1 MADITKSKISG
12 SSKRTAQAI
21 DVASE
26 KLQRQVDE
34 LFNNFFKRYSSLIST
49 QRDIDLVKAAR
60 INEEARVL
68 VKEAGLDE
76 VLEAYLQEF
85 PKLQRKSLKY
95 FSEIGLDTELSEMN
109 LSNLS
114 VFANTSVAGLEAII
128 DRRLLLP
135 LEEGILNGVVGNL
148 DDSQIVTD
156 LMNIQESLST
166 REIDNFFGD
175 TYNTFSQ
182 VVNNAKATE
191 LGMSLFKYSG
201 PYDAV
206 TSAACREILTGAPY
220 GVPGLYLKADIHNG
234 MAAGITSPN
243 VFANGAHYNCRHE
256 WIPVTL
262 EYAEALGAKIPKS
275 EAKNIAQQEA
285 L

>member
-12 SSKRTAQAI
+12 SAKRTSQAI
-21 DVASE
+21 DVSSE

-34 LFNNFFKRYSSLIST
+34 LFNNFFKRYSNLIST
-49 QRDIDLVKAAR
+49 QKDIDLIKAAR

-68 VKEAGLDE
+68 VKDAGLDE
-76 VLEAYLQEF
+76 VLEAYLEEF

-95 FSEIGLDTELSEMN
+95 FSEIGLDTELNEINLAN
-109 LSNLS
+109 LSSFVNSS
-114 VFANTSVAGLEAII
+114 VKGLEAVI

-135 LEEGILNGVVGNL
+135 LEEGLLNGVVGNL
-148 DDSQIVTD
+148 EDSQIVTD
-156 LMNIQESLST
+156 LINIQESLST

-182 VVNNAKATE
+182 VVSNAKATE

-206 TSAACREILTGAPY
+206 TSAPCRALLTGAPY
-220 GVPGLYLKADIHNG
+220 GVPGLYLKSDIHNG
-234 MAAGITSPN
+234 MVGGITSPN

-262 EYAEALGAKIPKS
+262 EYAESLGAKVPKR
-275 EAKNIAQQEA
+275 EARQIAQQEA